1 MLVNLPIPGGAQIFY
16 GYLFD
21 IIAFNIIATDEF
33 YNNNFDLSEPV
44 ALNDIFKS
52 QGYESKYFLNNIG
65 DIAVYFL
72 AYPILSMVSL
82 IFGKC
87 KCKPAQKI
95 HKWMNSRLVWNSW
108 YALVEESYLIL
119 VVAAMIQL
127 Y

>member
-21 IIAFNIIATDEF
+21 IIAFNIFKTGEL
-33 YNNNFDLSEPV
+33 YNNYFDLPEPV
-44 ALNDIFKS
+44 TLNDIFKS

-72 AYPILSMVSL
+72 AYPILSLVSF

-87 KCKPAQKI
+87 NCKPAQKI
-95 HKWMNSRLVWNSW
+95 H
-108 YALVEESYLIL
+108 
-119 VVAAMIQL
+119 
-127 Y
+127 